1 MSSVPQTTGQ
11 QMPSPVRRDTVV
23 MGRSDFFSVVLRL
36 IGVELYK
43 IRRRTM
49 SKVLSTIGILIMI
62 ISFVV
67 ASLIALI
74 AANTPASS
82 FLPPPCTASNT
93 GAGQPCLN
101 HAPTQA
107 ELALAEQ
114 EKHDRVAEYSSPLR
128 LPDAL
133 GIANQIIQS
142 LGLVLIVILAGT
154 IVGGEYSGSTIRL
167 MFTRGPT
174 RTQFLLSKIGAI
186 LACIILGVVIGMA
199 IGIITGAILNIFTG
213 ISTNL
218 SFFSA
223 LWLMHAIIF
232 LLEVMLA
239 LFMYAMLS
247 LCLSTL
253 GRATAAG
260 VAGSLVWWVLESV
273 LGGAFYLAGAQ
284 MKGFMGDFLR
294 AVPDYFIGNNIS
306 ALLQNQASN
315 IYGTATPSQL
325 SDLHAVLVLA
335 GYLVIFIGL
344 AWWITRGR
352 DITN

>member
-1 MSSVPQTTGQ
+1 MSSVSQTTGQ
-11 QMPSPVRRDTVV
+11 HIPSPVRRDTVV
-23 MGRSDFFSVVLRL
+23 MGRSDYFSVVLRL

-49 SKVLSTIGILIMI
+49 SKVLSTIGILVMI

-67 ASLIALI
+67 ASLIAPLH
-74 AANTPASS
+74 
-82 FLPPPCTASNT
+82 LPYTI
-93 GAGQPCLN
+93 
-101 HAPTQA
+101 
-107 ELALAEQ
+107 
-114 EKHDRVAEYSSPLR
+114 
-128 LPDAL
+128 

-154 IVGGEYSGSTIRL
+154 IVGGEYSGSTVRL

-186 LACIILGVVIGMA
+186 LACIVLGVVV
-199 IGIITGAILNIFTG
+199 GIILG
-213 ISTNL
+213 IIISIIMNLFAGTSTNM

-223 LWLMHAIIF
+223 MWLLHLFVF
-232 LLEVMLA
+232 LLEAMLA

-273 LGGAFYLAGAQ
+273 LGGAFYLAGLQ
-284 MKGFMGDFLR
+284 IKGFIGDFLR

-306 ALLQNQASN
+306 ALLQNQASS
-315 IYGTATPSQL
+315 IYGAIPSEL

-344 AWWITRGR
+344 AWWVNKNR